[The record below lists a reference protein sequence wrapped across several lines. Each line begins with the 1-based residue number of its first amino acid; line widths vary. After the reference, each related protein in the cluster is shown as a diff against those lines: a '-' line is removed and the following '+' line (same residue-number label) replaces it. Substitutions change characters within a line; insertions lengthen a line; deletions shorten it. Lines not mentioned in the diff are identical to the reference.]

1 MVVALVGLA
10 STIVSILLT
19 ARVNTKV
26 NRVGRDAAAAR
37 IQVENNHET
46 NMREEGDDRHAE
58 NSSKLDTIIR
68 DLSRLRDSVGRLW
81 ERTDNHTDQIHD
93 LELTQDRARFAPP
106 ARHRGES

>member
-1 MVVALVGLA
+1 VSDAVVVALVGLA

-68 DLSRLRDSVGRLW
+68 DLSRLRTAWGGSGSVPTTTPIRY
-81 ERTDNHTDQIHD
+81 TTSN
-93 LELTQDRARFAPP
+93 
-106 ARHRGES
+106 